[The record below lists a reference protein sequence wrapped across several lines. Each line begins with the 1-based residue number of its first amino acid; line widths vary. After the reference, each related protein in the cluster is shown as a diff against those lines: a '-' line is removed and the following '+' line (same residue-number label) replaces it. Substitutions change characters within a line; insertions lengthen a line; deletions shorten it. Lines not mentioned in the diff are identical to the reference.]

1 MLCEDEHAR
10 AAVTKFEKWYE
21 ENVVAVD
28 TGPYQWTLENSTL
41 SVAWRCAPDS
51 MLYFLLVVLQCMV
64 LEFCG
69 TATFGSYV
77 QSCVA
82 AIVRCP
88 AAIIGL
94 LFYLKCYI

>member
-1 MLCEDEHAR
+1 MS
-10 AAVTKFEKWYE
+10 KFQKWYE
-21 ENVVAVD
+21 QNVDEMD
-28 TGPYQWTLENSTL
+28 TGPYQCTLENSAL
-41 SVAWRCAPDS
+41 SVARRCAPDS

-69 TATFGSYV
+69 TATFDSYV

-82 AIVRCP
+82 VNVRCP

-94 LFYLKCYI
+94 PFYLTCQI